1 MNIVSTGHARR
12 ILRRGAVT
20 SRIRDFT
27 LPQLGISE
35 QPFLQRFAQ
44 VVRES
49 PYDSYDPAIAAERLV
64 VADLPEVYSR
74 YEADWLKEW
83 ANLHEQSPAYQD
95 GCRGVQFWIE
105 RIPAEHAVAQALSTI
120 RPHRRRCCRRY
131 LVAAGHKPYIWQV
144 FDLGTPVFSQKVAD
158 VRARVRRFSAPP
170 FRIIEDSDLQSLL
183 GMICELVKC
192 TPGPKPDRFTVTM
205 HLMLTYARLTETQP
219 APEGVHQDGSN
230 YIVSAL
236 VLERKNVVGGE
247 SFVLLNAKGPPAIV
261 GIELEEGHGLLQ
273 SDIDHNLWHGV
284 SSIRLCDPS
293 KPGHRSILGLDIDY
307 E

>member
-35 QPFLQRFAQ
+35 RPFLQRLAQ
-44 VVRES
+44 AVRES
-49 PYDSYDPAIAAERLV
+49 PYDSYDPAIAAEGLV
-64 VADLPEVYSR
+64 IAHLPELYSR
-74 YEADWLKEW
+74 YEPDWLKEW
-83 ANLHEQSPAYQD
+83 ANLHDQSPPYQD

-105 RIPAEHAVAQALSTI
+105 RIPAKHEAAQTLSMI
-120 RPHRRRCCRRY
+120 RPYRRRCCRRY
-131 LVAAGHKPYIWQV
+131 LVAAGHDPYTWQV

-158 VRARVRRFSAPP
+158 VRARIRRFAAPP
-170 FRIIEDSDLQSLL
+170 SWIIENSDLHSLL
-183 GMICELVKC
+183 GMVCELVKC

-205 HLMLTYARLTETQP
+205 HLMLTYAQRAETQP
-219 APEGVHQDGSN
+219 APEGVHQDGAN

-236 VLERKNVVGGE
+236 VLERKNVIGGE
-247 SFVLLNAKGPPAIV
+247 SFILLNPAGPPAITRF
-261 GIELEEGHGLLQ
+261 ELEEGHGLLQ
-273 SDIDHNLWHGV
+273 SDLDHNLWHGV
-284 SSIRLCDPS
+284 SGIRLRDPS
-293 KPGHRSILGLDIDY
+293 KPGHRSILGLDITY